1 MKNKD
6 QNIKNVG
13 YDWTLTFNQVAAMNA
28 GLLGKIK
35 GDEIL
40 IFESFIKFGTW
51 QGCEKVVR
59 ENKIFYHYEWKK
71 VVQRLPFLGLN
82 SRSPI
87 KKRFQN
93 LVDIGL
99 LIPHPNNETMC
110 KSYYAFGALYDV
122 YSNRNP
128 SSTKDGTR
136 PQRRTGRP
144 QRRTGASSTKDGG
157 VLNEG
162 RYPSSDKDAMMY
174 NNDNTNDLNNDFFLK
189 EKFEKYKILKHNW
202 NNWKTYLKETHN
214 VELTPQREKDQF
226 EHLINCGEEDPKIMA
241 QIITQARSGE
251 FKMFIPLQGRKNKI
265 RQNDFPNG
273 WDPVFFKKLDPEFF
287 PKYYKHLRQL
297 GFKPVRHNG
306 QIIKWAIPQK
316 ETV

>member
-13 YDWTLTFNQVAAMNA
+13 YDWTLPFNQVAAMNA

-51 QGCEKVVR
+51 QGCEKIVR
-59 ENKIFYHYEWKK
+59 DNKIFYHYEWKK

-122 YSNRNP
+122 YSNRAP

-136 PQRRTGRP
+136 PQPRTGRP
-144 QRRTGASSTKDGG
+144 QRRTGASSTKDGT
-157 VLNEG
+157 
-162 RYPSSDKDAMMY
+162 R
-174 NNDNTNDLNNDFFLK
+174 
-189 EKFEKYKILKHNW
+189 
-202 NNWKTYLKETHN
+202 
-214 VELTPQREKDQF
+214 PQIR
-226 EHLINCGEEDPKIMA
+226 
-241 QIITQARSGE
+241 TQ
-251 FKMFIPLQGRKNKI
+251 
-265 RQNDFPNG
+265 
-273 WDPVFFKKLDPEFF
+273 
-287 PKYYKHLRQL
+287 
-297 GFKPVRHNG
+297 
-306 QIIKWAIPQK
+306 
-316 ETV
+316 